1 VAIKLK
7 QIKTHAGPPERIQKL
22 LAAAGLGS
30 RREIEAWIRA
40 GRLSIN
46 ARPARLG
53 DRITT
58 ADRITLDGRLLK
70 MLIHAAPAPRRLLLY
85 HKPEGELTTRKDPE
99 GRPTVFES
107 LPRLRRSR
115 WISIGRLDTN
125 TSGLLLFTTDG
136 ELANRLMHPS
146 HEIEREYAVRVL
158 GKITHMQITALQTGV
173 NLADGMAKFD
183 AIREA
188 GGEGANHWY
197 HVTLKEGRNREV
209 RRLWEAVGVTVSR
222 LIRIRYGT
230 INLPRLLPRGRWR
243 DATQAELNDLLEA
256 AGLPVDAKPTG
267 PISHIRS
274 THARDRVRRSK
285 IALPDRKNRER

>member
-1 VAIKLK
+1 MPIKPR
-7 QIKTHAGPPERIQKL
+7 QIKTPAGPPERIQKL

-30 RREIEAWIRA
+30 RREIEGWIKAKRLTIN
-40 GRLSIN
+40 GRT
-46 ARPARLG
+46 AQLG

-58 ADRITLDGRLLK
+58 ADRIAIDGRVLK
-70 MLIHAAPAPRRLLLY
+70 TLIHAQPDERRVILY

-115 WISIGRLDTN
+115 WVSVGRLDTN

-158 GKITHMQITALQTGV
+158 GKITDQQLAALKTGV
-173 NLADGMAKFD
+173 RLDDGMAKFD
-183 AIREA
+183 AIQEA

-222 LIRIRYGT
+222 LIRIRYGS
-230 INLPRLLPRGRWR
+230 ISLPRQLPRGAWR
-243 DATQAELNDLLEA
+243 DATDGEVSALLDA
-256 AGLPVDAKPTG
+256 SGLTMEKKTSIPAKLARRPNGRGRITG
-267 PISHIRS
+267 N
-274 THARDRVRRSK
+274 K
-285 IALPDRKNRER
+285 